1 MIELKNVKKTYRAGD
16 YITQAIDDVSL
27 AFRPNEFVA
36 VVGESGSGKTT
47 LLNVIGGLLS
57 YDEGEMLV
65 HDRST
70 RSFKKTDW
78 DAYRNNSVG
87 FIFQNYQL
95 IPHLSVLSNVEMGLT
110 LSGVDKKTRRQR
122 AGELLDRVGLEEHKT
137 KKPNQL
143 SGGQM
148 QRVAI
153 ARALANDPDIIL
165 ADEPTG
171 ALDSETS
178 EEIMNLLTEISQDKL
193 ILMVTH
199 SREQAERYASRIIE
213 LKDGRVIQDTNPYQ
227 AQPLETGY
235 QLNRT
240 GMSFWNALKLSW
252 QNIMTKK
259 GRTLITAFAASI
271 GIFGVAVILALSNG
285 INNQIV
291 NFERDSLAS
300 YPLEIQSETISVE
313 AMMSMGEARGEG
325 REEYPDEQTLLPK
338 TFLEDMEE
346 MEIQNAITDEYLDY
360 LEDIP
365 SEYVQAVN
373 YDYPVVLNLLTQS
386 GDEVQPVDSSTGG
399 MQVLPVKDENEPLAF
414 VKSKYD
420 LLEGE
425 WPADESGL
433 LLVVDAYN
441 QIDTTVLNSLGI
453 EYSDDEGIDFDDV
466 LNKEYQM
473 VYQDTFYQKEGDLYR
488 APSSQTDYEELYES
502 GDNLDLSIAGVIRPK
517 EDSNI
522 EILLGGLMYSA
533 QLKTDFIED
542 ARESD
547 IVQDQKEADYHLLT
561 GQTFASDDGE
571 EAESDDF
578 QAPAQME
585 PEAEGG
591 SPGFPNAEVEIT
603 TPSEAYAMTQANMT
617 KEEWLGYLGDE
628 SRPSYIAIYPST
640 FDNKAEIVEYL
651 EMWNEDVPEEE
662 QVMVTDMAALI
673 TDLSGGL
680 MNAITI
686 ALISF
691 ASISLIVSMIMIGI
705 IIYVSVLERT
715 GEIGI
720 LRALGARE
728 KDISRVFNAETFII
742 GLSSGL
748 LGILFAYLLT
758 IPINRIIYQIAE
770 LENVAQLH
778 PLHVVSLLAVSVIL
792 TLIGGIIPA
801 RIASKKDPVQ
811 ALSGQ

>member
-1 MIELKNVKKTYRAGD
+1 MIELKNIRKTYRAGD
-16 YITQAIDDVSL
+16 YTTQAIDDVSL
-27 AFRPNEFVA
+27 AFRPSEFVA

-47 LLNVIGGLLS
+47 LLNIIGGLLS

-65 HDRST
+65 RDRST
-70 RSFKKTDW
+70 QSFKKTDW

-110 LSGVDKKTRRQR
+110 LSGIDKKTRHER
-122 AGELLDRVGLEEHKT
+122 ASELLDRVGLKEHMN

-178 EEIMNLLTEISQDKL
+178 EEIMSLLTEISKDKL

-199 SREQAERYASRIIE
+199 SREQAERYATRIVE
-213 LKDGRVIQDTNPYQ
+213 LKDGQVVKDTNPYQ
-227 AQPLETGY
+227 AQTLDTDY
-235 QLNRT
+235 QLNKT
-240 GMSFWNALKLSW
+240 GMSFWNALKLSG

-259 GRTLITAFAASI
+259 GRTLITALAASI

-285 INNQIV
+285 LNNQIA

-300 YPLEIQSETISVE
+300 YPLEIQSETVSVE
-313 AMMSMGEARGEG
+313 AMMSMGEASGED
-325 REEYPDEQTLLPK
+325 REEYPEEQMLLPK
-338 TFLEDMEE
+338 TFIEDMED
-346 MEIQNAITDEYLDY
+346 MEVNNAITDDYLDY

-365 SEYVQAVN
+365 SEYIQAIN
-373 YDYPVVLNLLTQS
+373 YDYPAALNLLTEF
-386 GDEVQPVDSSTGG
+386 GDEIEAVDASTGG
-399 MQVLPVKDENEPLAF
+399 LQVLPGKDENGELDF

-420 LLEGE
+420 LLEGD
-425 WPADESGL
+425 WPIDESGL

-441 QIDTTVLNSLGI
+441 QIDTTVLDSIGI
-453 EYSDDEGIDFDDV
+453 DYSNDQGIDFNAI
-466 LNKEYQM
+466 LNKEYQL
-473 VYQDTFYQKEGDLYR
+473 VYQDDFYKKEGDFYKS
-488 APSSQTDYEELYES
+488 PQSQADYEEIYGEAN
-502 GDNLDLSIAGVIRPK
+502 NLDLSIAGVIRPK

-522 EILLGGLMYSA
+522 EVRLGGLMYSN
-533 QLKTDFIED
+533 QLKVEFINK
-542 ARESD
+542 AQESN
-547 IVQDQKEADYHLLT
+547 IVQDQRETDYHLLT
-561 GQTFASDDGE
+561 GQAFASDEE
-571 EAESDDF
+571 EAASEDF
-578 QAPAQME
+578 QAPTQME
-585 PEAEGG
+585 PPAEGAPSATG
-591 SPGFPNAEVEIT
+591 AAIEVT

-617 KEEWLGYLGDE
+617 KEEWLSYLGDE

-640 FDNKAEIVEYL
+640 FDNKAEIVNYL
-651 EMWNEDVPEEE
+651 EAWNEDAAEED
-662 QVMVTDMAALI
+662 QVIVTDMAALI

-680 MNAITI
+680 MSAITI
-686 ALISF
+686 ALVSF
-691 ASISLIVSMIMIGI
+691 ASISLVVSMIMIGI

-758 IPINRIIYQIAE
+758 IPINYIIYQVAE
-770 LENVAQLH
+770 IENVAQLH
-778 PLHVVSLLAVSVIL
+778 PAHVGALLAISVVL

-801 RIASKKDPVQ
+801 RIAAKKDPVL

>member
-1 MIELKNVKKTYRAGD
+1 MIELKNTTKTYQAGD
-16 YITQAIDDVSL
+16 YTVKAIDDVSL

-65 HDRST
+65 RDRST
-70 RSFKKTDW
+70 QSFKKTDW

-110 LSGVDKKTRRQR
+110 LSGVDKKTRHQR
-122 AGELLDRVGLEEHKT
+122 ASELLDRVGLKAHMN
-137 KKPNQL
+137 KKPSQL

-178 EEIMNLLTEISQDKL
+178 EEIMSLLTEISQDKL

-199 SREQAERYASRIIE
+199 SRDQAKRYASRIIE
-213 LKDGRVIQDTNPYQ
+213 LKDGQVIEDTHPYQ
-227 AQPLETGY
+227 ASSRDTDY
-235 QLNRT
+235 QLNKT
-240 GMSFWNALKLSW
+240 GMSFWNALKLSG

-259 GRTLITAFAASI
+259 GRTLITAVAASI

-285 INNQIV
+285 LNNQIA
-291 NFERDSLAS
+291 NFERESLAS
-300 YPLEIQSETISVE
+300 YPLEIQSETVSVE
-313 AMMSMGEARGEG
+313 AMMSMGEASGEE
-325 REEYPDEQTLLPK
+325 REKYPQEQTLLTK
-338 TFLEDMEE
+338 TFIEDIEDMQ
-346 MEIQNAITDEYLDY
+346 INNAITDDYLNY

-365 SEYVQAVN
+365 REYIQAIN
-373 YDYPVVLNLLTQS
+373 YDYPASLNVLTEFD
-386 GDEVQPVDSSTGG
+386 DEVRAVDRSTGG
-399 MQVLPVKDENEPLAF
+399 LETLPGKDENEEFNF

-420 LLEGE
+420 LLEGD

-441 QIDTTVLNSLGI
+441 QIDTTVLDSIGI
-453 EYSDDEGIDFDDV
+453 SYSDDQEIDFNAV
-466 LNKEYQM
+466 LDKEYQL
-473 VYQDTFYQKEGDLYR
+473 VYQDDFYTKEGDLYR
-488 APSSQTDYEELYES
+488 APQSQADYEEIYEEAN
-502 GDNLDLSIAGVIRPK
+502 NLDLSIAGVIRPK

-522 EILLGGLMYSA
+522 EVRLGGLMYSN
-533 QLKTDFIED
+533 QLKMDFIAE
-542 ARESD
+542 AQESD
-547 IVQDQKEADYHLLT
+547 IVEDQREADYHLLT
-561 GQTFASDDGE
+561 GQAFASDE
-571 EAESDDF
+571 EDSAAEDF
-578 QAPAQME
+578 QAPTQME
-585 PEAEGG
+585 PPAEAIPSASGA
-591 SPGFPNAEVEIT
+591 PAEIT
-603 TPSEAYAMTQANMT
+603 TPTEAYAMTQASMT
-617 KEEWLGYLGDE
+617 KEEWLSYLGDE
-628 SRPSYIAIYPST
+628 SKPSYIAIYPST
-640 FDNKAEIVEYL
+640 FDSKNEIVTYL
-651 EMWNEDVPEEE
+651 EAWNEDAAEED
-662 QVMVTDMAALI
+662 QVIVTDMAALI

-686 ALISF
+686 ALVAF
-691 ASISLIVSMIMIGI
+691 ASISLVVSMIMIGI

-758 IPINRIIYQIAE
+758 IPINYIIYQLTE

-778 PLHVVSLLAVSVIL
+778 PAHVGALLAISVVL

-801 RIASKKDPVQ
+801 RIAAKKDPVL